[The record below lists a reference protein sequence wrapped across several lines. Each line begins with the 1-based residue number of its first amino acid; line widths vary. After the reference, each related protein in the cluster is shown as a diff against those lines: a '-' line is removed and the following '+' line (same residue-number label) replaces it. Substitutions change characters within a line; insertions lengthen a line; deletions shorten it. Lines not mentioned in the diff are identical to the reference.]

1 MIRKVLED
9 GCGDGVVG
17 NTFSGDHILLGAVAG
32 RDAVGGLNLVDE
44 GVAGGEDIVGFS
56 RVD

>member
-1 MIRKVLED
+1 MAVEMVLLETPFP
-9 GCGDGVVG
+9 G
-17 NTFSGDHILLGAVAG
+17 SHPSGAVAG